1 MISIILF
8 IFSIKVNAKH
18 ANNEL
23 DGLNTLDTCPLEQ
36 DNEITPYNMC

>member
-1 MISIILF
+1 MQS
-8 IFSIKVNAKH
+8 KQ

-23 DGLNTLDTCPLEQ
+23 NGLNTLNTCPLEQ